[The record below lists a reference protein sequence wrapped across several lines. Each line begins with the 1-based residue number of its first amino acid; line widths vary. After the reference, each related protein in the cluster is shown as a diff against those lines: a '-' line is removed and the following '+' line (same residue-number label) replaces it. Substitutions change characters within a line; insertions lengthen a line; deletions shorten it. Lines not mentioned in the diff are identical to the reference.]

1 MMKKKKQQPTM
12 IVIPPASPQP
22 QVEEVEVCE
31 RVGERVVCRRRTER
45 KALLA

>member
-1 MMKKKKQQPTM
+1 MMKKRRQPVM
-12 IVIPPASPQP
+12 IVIPPAAPQP

-31 RVGERVVCRRRTER
+31 KVGEKVVCRRRLEK